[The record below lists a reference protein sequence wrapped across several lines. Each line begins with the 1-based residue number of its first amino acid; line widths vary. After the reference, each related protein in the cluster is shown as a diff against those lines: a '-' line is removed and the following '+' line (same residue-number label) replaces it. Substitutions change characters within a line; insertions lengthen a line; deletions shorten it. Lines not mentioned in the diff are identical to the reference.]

1 MEDLGTGEGVR
12 VQRDGPVMVVTLA
25 SPANRNAQTSATW
38 RRLAQIES
46 LVDEGT
52 RVVLLRAEG
61 KSFSAGLD
69 RRMLSAEGVPGE
81 EPLLALASKDPSEV
95 DGFIRQAQEAFTWW
109 ARSHAICIAAV
120 QGHAIGAGF
129 QLALACDIIVAAT
142 DAQFAMRETSLG
154 LVPDLGGTGPLVRR
168 VGYPRA
174 LEACATG
181 RFIEAEEALRI
192 GLVTS
197 IHAPDSLDEAASRLA
212 QELCTP
218 LPGAVRDLKR
228 LLLHAVDASA
238 DDQLALERSLQIG
251 RIAELGRLMSGQGS

>member
-81 EPLLALASKDPSEV
+81 
-95 DGFIRQAQEAFTWW
+95 
-109 ARSHAICIAAV
+109 
-120 QGHAIGAGF
+120 
-129 QLALACDIIVAAT
+129 
-142 DAQFAMRETSLG
+142 
-154 LVPDLGGTGPLVRR
+154 
-168 VGYPRA
+168 
-174 LEACATG
+174 
-181 RFIEAEEALRI
+181 
-192 GLVTS
+192 
-197 IHAPDSLDEAASRLA
+197 
-212 QELCTP
+212 
-218 LPGAVRDLKR
+218 
-228 LLLHAVDASA
+228 
-238 DDQLALERSLQIG
+238 
-251 RIAELGRLMSGQGS
+251 